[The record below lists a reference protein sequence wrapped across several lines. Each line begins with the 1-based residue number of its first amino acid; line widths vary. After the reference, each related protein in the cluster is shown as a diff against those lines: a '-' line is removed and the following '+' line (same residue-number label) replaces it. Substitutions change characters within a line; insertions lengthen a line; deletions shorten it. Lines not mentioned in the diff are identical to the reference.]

1 MTSNDDA
8 ADSDLPATMPYGKV
22 LRGGLNVVGGAIPF
36 FGGLFSAAAGAW
48 SEAEQ
53 ERVNRFIRHW
63 LKMMEAEMAEKQQTV
78 IEIMQR
84 LDMHDEEIA
93 KRVSSDEYQSLL
105 RKGFRD
111 WAGAE
116 SEEKRILI
124 RNVLANAGATQLTSD
139 DVIRLFLEWIKTY
152 SELHFSVVAKIY
164 NNSGITRGEVWAA
177 LGRSPVRED
186 SADADLFRLLFRD
199 LSTGGIVRQHRETDY
214 AGNFIRKTPTRR
226 PAQAGGPRAV
236 KSAFDDE
243 DGYEL
248 TQLGQQ
254 FVHYAM
260 TDLPLKLNYQP
271 TDGSGETPIP
281 AGAEAV
287 RSSAEAATPAF

>member
-1 MTSNDDA
+1 MTSNDDD
-8 ADSDLPATMPYGKV
+8 DSNLPATTPYGKV
-22 LRGGLNVVGGAIPF
+22 LRGGLSVVGGAIPF

-84 LDMHDEEIA
+84 LDMHDEEIS
-93 KRVSSDEYQSLL
+93 KRVSSEEYQSLL

-164 NNSGITRGEVWAA
+164 NNSGITRGDVWVA

-214 AGNFIRKTPTRR
+214 AGNFIRKTPTRH
-226 PAQAGGPRAV
+226 PAQAGGPCAV

-271 TDGSGETPIP
+271 SDEGSMHPSTDPGEAST
-281 AGAEAV
+281 
-287 RSSAEAATPAF
+287 EAAATSAT

>member
-1 MTSNDDA
+1 MTPQDDA
-8 ADSDLPATMPYGKV
+8 SGSNLPATTPYGKFV
-22 LRGGLNVVGGAIPF
+22 RGGLNAVAGAIPF
-36 FGGLFSAAAGAW
+36 IGGLFSAAAGAW
-48 SEAEQ
+48 SEADQ
-53 ERVNRFIRHW
+53 ERVNRFLRHW

-93 KRVSSDEYQSLL
+93 TRVSSDEYQSLL

-116 SEEKRILI
+116 SEQKRILI

-139 DVIRLFLEWIKTY
+139 DVIRLFLEWIKTF
-152 SELHFSVVAKIY
+152 SELHFAVVAKIY

-226 PAQAGGPRAV
+226 PAQVGGPRAV

-271 TDGSGETPIP
+271 SDEGSIHPSTASGDAST
-281 AGAEAV
+281 EA
-287 RSSAEAATPAF
+287 AATPAT

>member
-1 MTSNDDA
+1 MSSDNDVPVSN
-8 ADSDLPATMPYGKV
+8 LPANRYGRFI
-22 LRGGLNVVGGAIPF
+22 RGGLNAIGGAIPF
-36 FGGLFSAAAGAW
+36 VGGIFSAAAGAW
-48 SEAEQ
+48 SEVEQ
-53 ERVNRFIRHW
+53 ERVNRFLHHW
-63 LKMMEAEMAEKQQTV
+63 FKMIEAEMEEKQQTV

-84 LDMHDEEIA
+84 LNLHDEEIA
-93 KRVSSDEYQSLL
+93 KRVSSNEYQSLL

-124 RNVLANAGATQLTSD
+124 RNVLANAGAAQLASD
-139 DVIRLFLEWIKTY
+139 DVVRLFLEWIKRY
-152 SELHFSVVAKIY
+152 SELHFAVVGKIY
-164 NNSGITRGEVWAA
+164 NNSGVTRGEVWAA
-177 LGRSPVRED
+177 LGRGPVRED

-199 LSTGGIVRQHRETDY
+199 LSTGGIIRQHRETDY
-214 AGNFIRKTPTRR
+214 AGNFVRKAPVRR
-226 PAQAGGPRAV
+226 PAHAVGLRAM

-271 TDGSGETPIP
+271 AD
-281 AGAEAV
+281 GAEEIPIAQ
-287 RSSAEAATPAF
+287 SAEPDHSNIGAATPAI